1 MTESEPWSYHPD
13 GSPVYALADIIR
25 KRAAATPDAIALE
38 AGRPATFAELDR
50 RSSQVAQALQ
60 AKGVRPG
67 DRVAY
72 IGASGPEFAEVM
84 YGAAKCRAIFTAVNN
99 RLSAREVLAILADA
113 EPRVV
118 VTDPAAAPLVTG
130 FADLGFNGA
139 VLVTDGGYQ
148 SWCDAAPA
156 EDPGEQ
162 ATPGETALL
171 LYTSGTT
178 GAPKGVELTG
188 RNLGC
193 ALHELHTD
201 IGLDTT
207 SVCAAPIPF
216 FHIAGLGMLL
226 AANLNG
232 GDLLL
237 EPPPD
242 MAGILRMLADRKV
255 THAVLVPTVLQRLL
269 AQPEARTTDWSA
281 LSYVVYGASPIPL
294 PVLQAATEI
303 IGCKFLQSYGL
314 TESTGGFTLLGPA
327 DHVPAAE
334 FEHRLRSAGRPMAAS
349 PVRVVDPDTLED
361 CPPGQRGEVIMSG
374 PRVMKGYWRKPE
386 QTAEVMLPGGWLRT
400 GDGGSFDADGYLYL
414 HDRLKDMI
422 VTGGENVY
430 PAEVESIMTGHPGVA
445 EVAVVGIPSADWG
458 ESPWAVVVLAPG
470 ASVSDAE
477 LIAWTRDRLAHFKCP
492 AGVTFAPS
500 LARTASG
507 KLQKQAIRAT
517 LVPPSAGD
525 QRTGTS

>member
-162 ATPGETALL
+162 ATPDETALL

-237 EPPPD
+237 EPPLD

-430 PAEVESIMTGHPGVA
+430 PAEVESVMTGHPAVA
-445 EVAVVGIPSADWG
+445 EVAVVGLPSAAWG
-458 ESPWAVVVLAPG
+458 ESPWAVVVLTPG
-470 ASVSDAE
+470 AQVTEAE

-492 AGVTFAPS
+492 SGVAFAPT

-507 KLQKQAIRAT
+507 KLQKQSIRAT
-517 LVPPSAGD
+517 LAPPPAG
-525 QRTGTS
+525 S

>member
-13 GSPVYALADIIR
+13 GSPVHALADILR
-25 KRAAATPDAIALE
+25 KRAAATPRAIALAE
-38 AGRPATFAELDR
+38 AGRVTSFAELDR
-50 RSSQVAQALQ
+50 RSSQVARAL
-60 AKGVRPG
+60 AATGVRPG

-84 YGAAKCRAIFTAVNN
+84 YGTAKGRAIFTAVNN

-113 EPRVV
+113 EPRAV
-118 VTDPAAAPLVTG
+118 VTDLAAAALVAGFGGTG
-130 FADLGFNGA
+130 SGCAG
-139 VLVTDGGYQ
+139 LVTDGGYQ
-148 SWCDAAPA
+148 AWRDAAPA
-156 EDPGEQ
+156 TDPGEV
-162 ATPGETALL
+162 AVPDETALL

-193 ALHELHTD
+193 ALHELHTG
-201 IGLDTT
+201 IGLDTQ
-207 SVCAAPIPF
+207 SVCAAPVPF

-232 GDLLL
+232 GNLLL
-237 EPPPD
+237 EQAAD
-242 MAGILRMLADRKV
+242 MAGVLRLLVERKV

-269 AQPEARTTDWSA
+269 ALPEARTTDWSA

-294 PVLQAATEI
+294 PVLVAATEI

-327 DHVPAAE
+327 DHGSAGE
-334 FEHRLRSAGRPMAAS
+334 YEHRLRSAGRPMAGS
-349 PVRVVDPDTLED
+349 PVRVVDPVTLED
-361 CPPGQRGEVIMSG
+361 RAPGQRGEVIVSG
-374 PRVMKGYWRKPE
+374 SRVMKGYWRKPE

-400 GDGGSFDADGYLYL
+400 GDGGSFDADGFLYL

-430 PAEVESIMTGHPGVA
+430 PAEVESVMTGHPAVA
-445 EVAVVGIPSADWG
+445 EVAVVGVPSGEWG
-458 ESPWAVVVLAPG
+458 ESPWAVVVLRPG
-470 ASVSDAE
+470 ASVSGPE

-492 AGVTFAPS
+492 AGVTFVPS

-507 KLQKQAIRAT
+507 KLQKQAIRAS
-517 LVPPSAGD
+517 LSEGLPAV
-525 QRTGTS
+525 R